1 MPIPPE
7 EFQQKTKERVR
18 AHYAANR
25 TPLLL
30 AHLGAEIE
38 KSDEWPT
45 DRGQRNLKQLIIE
58 TCAPDL
64 QIVRDRRSPAYIAVV
79 TPDVRADVEA
89 QIAERFDDK
98 DAVPVRLEEIVKPVL
113 LAFCVNVQNQPVYI
127 KRTRPFRYEVGS
139 LLPDRATDY
148 ILVEPEYR
156 RPGLRVDHPHL
167 IPLSDRKDLESRIQ
181 KWAAV
186 HGVQV
191 EQFSRIDH
199 DENEP
204 SEAGRTALDRL
215 LAAQPPDVARRMMVP
230 ADIAQILSR
239 IR

>member
-1 MPIPPE
+1 MPISPE
-7 EFQQKTKERVR
+7 EFQQKIKDKVR

-38 KSDEWPT
+38 KHDEWPT
-45 DRGQRNLKQLIIE
+45 DRGQRNLKQLITD
-58 TCAPDL
+58 TCASDL

-79 TPDVRADVEA
+79 TPEVRADVEA
-89 QIAERFDDK
+89 QIAERSTDK
-98 DAVPVRLEEIVKPVL
+98 DPVPVRLEEIVKPVL
-113 LAFCVNVQNQPVYI
+113 LAFCVNVQNQSVYI
-127 KRTRPFRYEVGS
+127 KRTRPFRYEVGDIP
-139 LLPDRATDY
+139 PDRATDY

-156 RPGLRVDHPHL
+156 RPGLRIDHPRL
-167 IPLSDRKDLESRIQ
+167 LPLSDRKDLESLIQ

-186 HGVQV
+186 HGVQM
-191 EQFSRIDH
+191 EQFSRIDQ
-199 DENEP
+199 DEKEP
-204 SEAGRTALDRL
+204 WEAGHTALDRL
-215 LAAQPPDVARRMMVP
+215 LTAQPPDVARRMMIP

>member
-1 MPIPPE
+1 MPIPPD
-7 EFQQKTKERVR
+7 EFQQKIKDRVR
-18 AHYAANR
+18 AHYAANQ

-38 KSDEWPT
+38 KHDEWPT
-45 DRGQRNLKQLIIE
+45 DRGQRNLKQLITE

-79 TPDVRADVEA
+79 TPEVRADVEA
-89 QIAERFDDK
+89 KITDRFADK
-98 DAVPVRLEEIVKPVL
+98 LPIPARLEEIVKPVL
-113 LAFCVNVQNQPVYI
+113 LAFCVNVHNQPVYI

-139 LLPDRATDY
+139 IPPDHATDY

-156 RPGLRVDHPHL
+156 RPGLRIDHPNL
-167 IPLSDRKDLESRIQ
+167 LPLSDRKDLESLIQ

-191 EQFSRIDH
+191 EQFSRIDQ
-199 DENEP
+199 DEKEP
-204 SEAGRTALDRL
+204 LEAGRTALDRL
-215 LAAQPPDVARRMMVP
+215 LAAQPPDVAQRLMIP